1 MLSAGSEPG
10 DQVNPRRRRPVYR
23 ATSYL
28 DWELADPRLLVDQVP
43 SIVDDINRRTPA
55 VLAEPVPADPRG

>member
-1 MLSAGSEPG
+1 
-10 DQVNPRRRRPVYR
+10 VYR